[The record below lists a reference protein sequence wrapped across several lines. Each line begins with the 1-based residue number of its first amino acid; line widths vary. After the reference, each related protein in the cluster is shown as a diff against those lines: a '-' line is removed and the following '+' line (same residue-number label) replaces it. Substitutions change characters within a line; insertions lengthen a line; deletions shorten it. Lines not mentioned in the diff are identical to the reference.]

1 MRLSSPLN
9 MPYVTPVRCHRQT
22 RRQRVPLSLP
32 LDVFC
37 LSLACCCHLQ
47 GTAKRWEQITGYV
60 RTRDQD
66 EVIEMAKHG
75 LRAGAGIRPSDRISI
90 AKKRQGN
97 TTINS
102 DPTGRLESF
111 TDVDVNTAG
120 GPTMMSVE
128 YCAFLACLG
137 FVCLVGS
144 PGGVHEVRA
153 KL

>member
-1 MRLSSPLN
+1 M
-9 MPYVTPVRCHRQT
+9 
-22 RRQRVPLSLP
+22 PLSLP
-32 LDVFC
+32 LNMLC
-37 LSLACCCHLQ
+37 LSLALCCHLQ

-90 AKKRQGN
+90 GKKRQGN

-120 GPTMMSVE
+120 GPTMLSVE
-128 YCAFLACLG
+128 DCVLCALTC
-137 FVCLVGS
+137 VS
-144 PGGVHEVRA
+144 GGLC
-153 KL
+153 K

>member
-1 MRLSSPLN
+1 MRLSSPFYI
-9 MPYVTPVRCHRQT
+9 PYVTLQA
-22 RRQRVPLSLP
+22 RRQRKPHVLP
-32 LDVFC
+32 LNTLC
-37 LSLACCCHLQ
+37 LSLALCCPLQ
-47 GTAKRWEQITGYV
+47 GTAKRWEQITLYV

-111 TDVDVNTAG
+111 TDVDVNMAG
-120 GPTMMSVE
+120 GATMV
-128 YCAFLACLG
+128 
-137 FVCLVGS
+137 
-144 PGGVHEVRA
+144 
-153 KL
+153 

>member
-1 MRLSSPLN
+1 MS
-9 MPYVTPVRCHRQT
+9 
-22 RRQRVPLSLP
+22 
-32 LDVFC
+32 
-37 LSLACCCHLQ
+37 CHLK

-120 GPTMMSVE
+120 GPTLMALDK
-128 YCAFLACLG
+128 CAIL
-137 FVCLVGS
+137 VCLRSCV
-144 PGGVHEVRA
+144 
-153 KL
+153 